1 MMCEPAGSGKSTLA
15 KKFER
20 NGMIILSYD
29 TESFKRGLL
38 VHPLPQ
44 EIQGEIKAYIDTM
57 LISLIK
63 QNKDIVLDYSFWSV
77 GSRREY
83 LQLLKQFGIK
93 PLILYIETPKE
104 IVLERLRLRTGKH
117 PNDIILSKETTS
129 QYYDQFQKPSL
140 EEAEVIVVKGY

>member
-44 EIQGEIKAYIDTM
+44 EIQGEIKAYLDTM

-63 QNKDIVLDYSFWSV
+63 QNKDIVLDYSFWC
-77 GSRREY
+77 R
-83 LQLLKQFGIK
+83 
-93 PLILYIETPKE
+93 
-104 IVLERLRLRTGKH
+104 
-117 PNDIILSKETTS
+117 
-129 QYYDQFQKPSL
+129 
-140 EEAEVIVVKGY
+140 